1 MTDLL
6 IDRRVPASER
16 ERRLNLLALAAA
28 ITVIGAIVA
37 GVHTFGGILS

>member
-16 ERRLNLLALAAA
+16 ERVLNLLAFVSAVV
-28 ITVIGAIVA
+28 VIAAIVA